1 MNQPT
6 YGGSNEAMYP
16 NEYLYS
22 REHEW
27 IRVDDDV
34 CTLGITEFAQQ
45 ELGEVVFVELPEI
58 GQVFDANDELGT
70 IESVKAVAE
79 VYTPVA
85 GEIIEVNDAVVD
97 DPELLN
103 EDPHGEGWLVKL
115 RFSSAAD
122 LKSLMN
128 AEQYEE
134 FVQSGEA

>member
-1 MNQPT
+1 
-6 YGGSNEAMYP
+6 MYP
-16 NEYLYS
+16 ADYLYS

-27 IRVDDDV
+27 VRVEDDV
-34 CTLGITEFAQQ
+34 VVLGITEFAQQ

-85 GEIIEVNDAVVD
+85 GEVVEANDAVVD

-103 EDPHGEGWLVKL
+103 EDPHGEGWLLKI

-122 LKSLMN
+122 LKDLMN
-128 AEQYEE
+128 AEKYEE
-134 FVQSGEA
+134 YVQSGEA

>member
-1 MNQPT
+1 
-6 YGGSNEAMYP
+6 MYP
-16 NEYLYS
+16 TEYLYS
-22 REHEW
+22 KEHEW
-27 IRVDDDV
+27 VRVQDDV
-34 CTLGITEFAQQ
+34 CVLGITEFAQQ
-45 ELGEVVFVELPEI
+45 ELGEVVYVELPEV
-58 GQVFDANDELGT
+58 GQVFNTSDEIGT

-85 GEIIEVNDAVVD
+85 GEIVEINDAVVE

-103 EDPHGEGWLVKL
+103 EEPQSEGWLVKI

-134 FVQSGEA
+134 YVKSGDA

>member
-1 MNQPT
+1 
-6 YGGSNEAMYP
+6 MYP
-16 NEYLYS
+16 TDYLYS

-27 IRVDDDV
+27 VRVEDDV
-34 CTLGITEFAQQ
+34 VVLGITEFAQQ

-85 GEIIEVNDAVVD
+85 GEVVEVNDAVVD

-103 EDPHGEGWLVKL
+103 EDPHGEGWLL
-115 RFSSAAD
+115 RIRFSSAAD
-122 LKSLMN
+122 LKDLMN
-128 AEQYEE
+128 AEKYEE
-134 FVQSGEA
+134 YVQSGEA

>member
-1 MNQPT
+1 
-6 YGGSNEAMYP
+6 MYP
-16 NEYLYS
+16 SEYLYS

-27 IRVDDDV
+27 VRVQDDICV
-34 CTLGITEFAQQ
+34 LGITEFAQQ
-45 ELGEVVFVELPEI
+45 ELGEVVFVELPEA

-85 GEIIEVNDAVVD
+85 GEVLEVNDAVVD

-103 EDPHGEGWLVKL
+103 EDPHGEGWLVKI

-128 AEQYEE
+128 AEAYEE
-134 FVQSGEA
+134 YVKSGEA

>member
-1 MNQPT
+1 
-6 YGGSNEAMYP
+6 MYP
-16 NEYLYS
+16 SEYLYS

-27 IRVDDDV
+27 VRVQDDV
-34 CTLGITEFAQQ
+34 CVLGITEFAQQ
-45 ELGEVVFVELPEI
+45 ELGEVVFVELPEA

-85 GEIIEVNDAVVD
+85 GEVLEVNDAVVD

-103 EDPHGEGWLVKL
+103 EDPHGEGWLVKI

-128 AEQYEE
+128 AEAYEE
-134 FVQSGEA
+134 YVKSGEA